1 MQTTITAPACQP
13 RSGRYA
19 AAMAAACRKYE
30 ERSALKRVLRR
41 FAGGHVSN
49 AELAFL
55 LGVSKGQASKM
66 VGRHADLVTRQKIGK
81 RVFIGLVS

>member
-1 MQTTITAPACQP
+1 MQTTITSPVCQP

-30 ERSALKRVLRR
+30 ERSALKRVIRR

-66 VGRHADLVTRQKIGK
+66 VSRHADLVTRQKIG
-81 RVFIGLVS
+81 RSVFIALIS